1 MTEPTQLHAFADG
14 EMTPIEAN
22 ALRESIKS
30 DPTASAEVDAVLNLK
45 DFLAKNSARHTN
57 DEAWKGCVR
66 RLDEM
71 DKARRVEGFV
81 GRYAWVLCAAL
92 FLFILSGRAAMR
104 NVQGDSARTADFARI
119 FGGSVAPV
127 TEQNRAQ
134 ARFYEQ
140 ILGQV
145 GRNLNP
151 DAIEIGKPMPG
162 MVHDL
167 QAACIPMRDRK
178 GDLVLLRIGGLLNI
192 QDTVPSSATPGLNV
206 GVVDGENCV
215 VWQMNG
221 ETWVLSGPRSVDALG
236 EVAVRLLPGK

>member
-14 EMTPIEAN
+14 ELTPTEAN
-22 ALRESIKS
+22 ALRESLKT
-30 DPTASAEVDAVLNLK
+30 DPASAAEVDAVLNLK
-45 DFLAKNSARHTN
+45 DFLAKNGARHTN
-57 DEAWKGCVR
+57 DESWRACVR
-66 RLDEM
+66 RLDEI

-81 GRYAWVLCAAL
+81 GRYAWALCAAL

-134 ARFYEQ
+134 AKFYGE

-145 GRNLNP
+145 GRNLDPN
-151 DAIEIGKPMPG
+151 AIQIGIPLRG
-162 MVHDL
+162 MVHDMP
-167 QAACIPMRDRK
+167 AARVPMRDRK

-192 QDTVPSSATPGLNV
+192 QDTVPAPSAPNLTS

-215 VWQMNG
+215 VWHVNG
-221 ETWVLSGPRSVDALG
+221 ETWLLSGPRSVDGLG
-236 EVAVRLLPGK
+236 EVAARLLPAK